1 MNRFVIL
8 LLIICVQSSFAQF
21 NDSTSYYTNYSST
34 GIINRTNEGSS
45 FALNNS
51 LRFSVSKKNVSLN
64 SSNSW
69 IYGKQF
75 NVLTNNDFSSALDF
89 NVYATL
95 PNFYYW
101 GLATY
106 DKSYSLKIN
115 NRFQTGAGVGYMI
128 VNNTK
133 IMVNISDGILYETGD
148 LTVADLLGRTEYET
162 FRNSFRLKFRLS
174 FKDKVILDGT
184 DFWQPS
190 LSNKEDYILKST
202 THLSIKLQKWL
213 SFTSA
218 LTYNKFNLNQREN
231 LQLTFGLTFEK
242 YF

>member
-1 MNRFVIL
+1 MNRFIGL
-8 LLIICVQSSFAQF
+8 LLVICSQSVLAQF
-21 NDSTSYYTNYSST
+21 NDSTSYYTNYTST

-51 LRFSVSKKNVSLN
+51 LRFSVSKKNISLN
-64 SSNSW
+64 SASSW
-69 IYGKQF
+69 VYGKQWD
-75 NVLTNNDFSSALDF
+75 VLTNNDFSSALDF
-89 NVYATL
+89 NVYATF

-101 GLATY
+101 GIGTY

-115 NRFQTGAGVGYMI
+115 NRFQTGAGIGYMI
-128 VNNTK
+128 VNNK
-133 IMVNISDGILYETGD
+133 KLMINVSDGILYEEGD
-148 LTVADLLGRTEYET
+148 LSVADLLGRTEYET

-174 FKDKVILDGT
+174 FKGKVILDGS

-190 LSNKEDYILKST
+190 LSDKQDYILKST

-213 SFTSA
+213 SFTSS
-218 LTYNKFNLNQREN
+218 LTYNRFNLSQREN
-231 LQLTFGLTFEK
+231 LLWTFGLSFEK